1 VPGRPPLTPVRRS
14 TVGLLALA
22 ALSVG
27 TASGCGNGAVPVE
40 PAAPR
45 GDAATACDALDQALP
60 ATLRDQPARPTV
72 PESTTTAAWG
82 DPAIT
87 LTCGVPRPAER
98 QGDAQLFE
106 IDGVTWFAQPLTR
119 GTRFTSEERVANVR
133 VDVPVDYRPEAEV
146 LVDLAPAIRDAVPLV
161 R

>member
-1 VPGRPPLTPVRRS
+1 MG
-14 TVGLLALA
+14 VGLLV
-22 ALSVG
+22 VG
-27 TASGCGNGAVPVE
+27 AASGCGSGAVPVE
-40 PAAPR
+40 PAAPT
-45 GDAATACDALDQALP
+45 GAAASACRSLVGSLP
-60 ATLRDQPARPTV
+60 TTVGAAELRPTD
-72 PESTTTAAWG
+72 PESATTSAWG

-119 GTRFTSEERVANVR
+119 GTRFTSEDRVANVQ

-146 LVDLAPAIRDAVPLV
+146 LVDLAPAIRDTLPPLPEPSD